1 MTHIPVILA
10 ALLFYRKYGVYALAV
25 GLIIGGIVRLIVQ
38 LPFVDWGYKFRFDL
52 RFQDHDLRLLFR
64 RLPSALISEGINQFN
79 TLIDKIMASSLE
91 IGAVSSLNYATKLSN
106 VFSGLFSI
114 SISTA
119 LYPQVVEF
127 AALKKREELSVLITK
142 IIKLFAFVMLP
153 VTIACVLFSSTLVS
167 IVFERGA
174 FDEKSVSMTSGAF
187 ACYCL
192 GLFFV
197 ACNTVLSN
205 IFYGHGDTKTP
216 MYTSIINLVVNVI
229 GNLIFIS
236 LWGINGLALSTSTS
250 AMISFAFRMI
260 FVRKYI
266 NISFKDISWS
276 LIKIIIISIVSCI
289 IPKLLMLKL
298 SVNIYLE
305 ACLSALIGICFF
317 IVLARLLNLNEL
329 KDLVS
334 LIRKKIGS

>member
-1 MTHIPVILA
+1 M
-10 ALLFYRKYGVYALAV
+10 
-25 GLIIGGIVRLIVQ
+25 
-38 LPFVDWGYKFRFDL
+38 
-52 RFQDHDLRLLFR
+52 
-64 RLPSALISEGINQFN
+64 
-79 TLIDKIMASSLE
+79 KI
-91 IGAVSSLNYATKLSN
+91 
-106 VFSGLFSI
+106 
-114 SISTA
+114 
-119 LYPQVVEF
+119 
-127 AALKKREELSVLITK
+127 
-142 IIKLFAFVMLP
+142 
-153 VTIACVLFSSTLVS
+153 
-167 IVFERGA
+167 
-174 FDEKSVSMTSGAF
+174 
-187 ACYCL
+187 
-192 GLFFV
+192 
-197 ACNTVLSN
+197 N